1 MNICFFNLTEIRDG
15 KTLNGV
21 DRVASVLAA
30 ILRSR
35 GARVDF
41 YTPPPILDFATAA
54 WRSRGGFSAVFNRA

>member
-41 YTPPPILDFATAA
+41 YTPPN
-54 WRSRGGFSAVFNRA
+54 SRFCNGCVAFPRRIFGGF